1 MFNNDKLDLKVI
13 SKVSE
18 ELGIEKH
25 TLRYWES
32 KFPQLTPVV
41 RNRRRYYRQKD
52 VDLLTLIRDLIQD
65 KGYTLKRIHRLLEN
79 KDIANAKTIVQK
91 STTIFPDETTEL
103 KPSHTQ
109 SSSNL
114 EESKSKESQTSEE
127 LFSIIIKK
135 KKVAK
140 LQETLNST
148 GLNLELKV
156 NLAKK
161 IKLDLKKQNSLNTL
175 INRLKTL
182 QNELEVKK
190 I

>member
-1 MFNNDKLDLKVI
+1 MNNHDKLDLKVI

-41 RNRRRYYRQKD
+41 RNRRRYYRQND

-79 KDIANAKTIVQK
+79 EDIVKAKTIAQE
-91 STTIFPDETTEL
+91 STTVSPNETTEL
-103 KPSHTQ
+103 KPSYTQ

-114 EESKSKESQTSEE
+114 GKSESEESQTSEE
-127 LFSIIIKK
+127 LHSIIIKK

-148 GLNLELKV
+148 GLNLTLKL
-156 NLAKK
+156 NLSKK